1 MLKTLTLLS
10 SLCLSSLIA
19 DNTITIRATIAA
31 HAKTQMKTTHVN
43 SNTIRQD
50 IYLKNNHSG
59 LTIALSDSFYG
70 TPLIN
75 YAPLSTTPMN
85 FSDEIN
91 HKYTKVG
98 ELIISQKENQGYLG
112 VTISAK

>member
-31 HAKTQMKTTHVN
+31 HANIQMKTTHIDN
-43 SNTIRQD
+43 DTIRQD
-50 IYLKNNHSG
+50 IYLKNNCSS
-59 LTIALSDSFYG
+59 LIIALSDNSYG
-70 TPLIN
+70 NTFINYTPLNTNPIK
-75 YAPLSTTPMN
+75 
-85 FSDEIN
+85 FSDKIH
-91 HKYTKVG
+91 HKSTKVG